1 MISNYNKLYLFFQK
15 TYLILILWYL
25 LRFPSDSVKA
35 SYVNISWVLK
45 DFYTGYNVPVK
56 SIGHIY
62 LFGNMHSILANIF
75 YQFFFYQLLEERGIL
90 LSFTIIAIWSPHP
103 PLLSLSSILPLSLL
117 ISLSFW
123 DTVLTVLDS
132 PGWPWTHYIT
142 TAGLEL
148 LILQL
153 SSAGIWDYRCVLYS
167 LSDRGFSGKTWFIFN
182 NITHNSWIVKRVTWK
197 V

>member
-1 MISNYNKLYLFFQK
+1 M
-15 TYLILILWYL
+15 

-45 DFYTGYNVPVK
+45 DFYTIYNVPVK

-62 LFGNMHSILANIF
+62 LFDNIHSILANIF
-75 YQFFFYQLLEERGIL
+75 ISFFYQMLEERGTL
-90 LSFTIIAIWSPHP
+90 LSFTIIAIWSPFP
-103 PLLSLSSILPLSLL
+103 PLPSSVFLSSFLFLSE
-117 ISLSFW
+117 IQCQ
-123 DTVLTVLDS
+123 DS

-153 SSAGIWDYRCVLYS
+153 PSAGIWDYRCVLYS
-167 LSDRGFSGKTWFIFN
+167 LSNRGFSGKTWFIFN

-197 V
+197 L

>member
-1 MISNYNKLYLFFQK
+1 M
-15 TYLILILWYL
+15 

-35 SYVNISWVLK
+35 SYVKISWVLK
-45 DFYTGYNVPVK
+45 DFYTRYNVPVK

-62 LFGNMHSILANIF
+62 LFDNIHSILANIF
-75 YQFFFYQLLEERGIL
+75 ISFFLSNAGREGYITFFYYYCYLVSL
-90 LSFTIIAIWSPHP
+90 PP
-103 PLLSLSSILPLSLL
+103 PLPSSLFLSSFLFLSE
-117 ISLSFW
+117 IQCQ
-123 DTVLTVLDS
+123 DS

-153 SSAGIWDYRCVLYS
+153 PSAGIWDYRYVLYS
-167 LSDRGFSGKTWFIFN
+167 LSNRGFSGKTWFIFN
-182 NITHNSWIVKRVTWK
+182 SITHNSWIVKRVTWK

>member
-75 YQFFFYQLLEERGIL
+75 YQFFSINCWKRGVYYFLLLLL
-90 LSFTIIAIWSPHP
+90 LSGLPT

-123 DTVLTVLDS
+123 DTVLDS

>member
-75 YQFFFYQLLEERGIL
+75 YQFFSINCWKRGVYYFLLLLL
-90 LSFTIIAIWSPHP
+90 LSGLPTPPSLSLFHPPSFSPHFSFFLRYSVRQP
-103 PLLSLSSILPLSLL
+103 RLALNSLYNH
-117 ISLSFW
+117 
-123 DTVLTVLDS
+123 
-132 PGWPWTHYIT
+132 GWPWTPDPST
-142 TAGLEL
+142 LKCWDLGLQVCTIL
-148 LILQL
+148 LIWQ
-153 SSAGIWDYRCVLYS
+153 
-167 LSDRGFSGKTWFIFN
+167 GF
-182 NITHNSWIVKRVTWK
+182 
-197 V
+197 